1 MENKSHAL
9 AAGAFV
15 LAVAALLV
23 GLAMWL
29 LRDVANTVAYELA
42 SSEAVSG
49 LQPQAPVRFKGV
61 AVGKVTDISFDPT
74 NRANVLVRLAV
85 AADAPVTKSTFATLA
100 YQGVTGLSFV
110 QLDDPG
116 GSSEPLPRGPNGPPR
131 IPLRPNLFGQLSD
144 QAQDLVS
151 KLDTSVERVNALLA
165 PDNQAALIAAVKE
178 LGGAARE
185 AAREPDLDD
194 FVGVGDG
201 VVQHAGACPFAGDV
215 AGFFFELAHAADE
228 RGFTGVDLAGGE
240 LEHDAAHR
248 VAVLALHDEAAVV
261 EDRHHHHGAVVQ
273 DVLARGLR
281 AVGQRQRVAAHVEEA
296 ALPDLLAADGDLAQ
310 VRVLVGHVANA
321 RRIAMLHKVIK
332 PPGRMPS
339 SSTAAP
345 LSLAPKMRP

>member
-29 LRDVANTVAYELA
+29 LRDVANTVAYELV

-185 AAREPDLDD
+185 AGAAARSL
-194 FVGVGDG
+194 G
-201 VVQHAGACPFAGDV
+201 Q
-215 AGFFFELAHAADE
+215 L
-228 RGFTGVDLAGGE
+228 
-240 LEHDAAHR
+240 AAHT
-248 VAVLALHDEAAVV
+248 DKTIEAQFGP
-261 EDRHHHHGAVVQ
+261 RHSSIPQLVKQATSTLKTLEGAGVQ
-273 DVLARGLR
+273 AN
-281 AVGQRQRVAAHVEEA
+281 AA
-296 ALPDLLAADGDLAQ
+296 ALELKRGVATATGPGGLLDRLSESAGTITSTTLPQIQHLTEDASRTIRRLD
-310 VRVLVGHVANA
+310 
-321 RRIAMLHKVIK
+321 RIANSVGENPQVFIYGSGAI
-332 PPGRMPS
+332 PPGPGEPGFVAP
-339 SSTAAP
+339 AAP
-345 LSLAPKMRP
+345 